1 MVLSCLSLEGVRLHP
16 AIPSVTPKET
26 GREAAQNPPS
36 AHRGV
41 SDFAARGIRPSGR
54 RGKSLSAA
62 RLCGPTLAEDREI
75 EAILSREEFARRAKG
90 TIVASH
96 G

>member
-1 MVLSCLSLEGVRLHP
+1 
-16 AIPSVTPKET
+16 VTPKET
-26 GREAAQNPPS
+26 GPEPAQNPPS

-41 SDFAARGIRPSGR
+41 SDFASRGIRPSGR

-62 RLCGPTLAEDREI
+62 RLSGLTLAEDREI
-75 EAILSREEFARRAKG
+75 ATILLREEFAPRAKG
-90 TIVASH
+90 KIVASH